1 MFKVISQ
8 CHIREINF
16 VHSSLEYLI
25 PTFSF
30 ALRVSMTIKKNWLID
45 SIKPISQT
53 VATGKN
59 ILKVFRIPY
68 TVPYIV
74 YERVPYIS
82 ETICIGEQL
91 SLAVETL
98 VYFMRLISFYPS
110 LKKSECL

>member
-68 TVPYIV
+68 IV